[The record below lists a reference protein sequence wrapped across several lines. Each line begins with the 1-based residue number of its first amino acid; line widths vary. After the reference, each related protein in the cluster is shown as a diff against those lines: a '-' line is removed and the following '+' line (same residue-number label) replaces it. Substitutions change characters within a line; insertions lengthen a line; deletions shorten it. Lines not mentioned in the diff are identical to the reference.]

1 MQVFLA
7 IAIFVITYILIV
19 SEHFHQTLLVL
30 LGGFLLVSLR
40 IIDQAEA
47 IHSIDFNTI
56 GLLTGMMIVVEIVKE
71 TGFFQYLA
79 IKACKLAGGRP
90 MLILVYISIITAI
103 ASALLDN
110 VTTILIVLPL
120 ILVVTDTL
128 EISPIPFLVSQIIIS
143 NIGGTATLIGDP
155 PNILIGSAT
164 GLGFNDFI
172 VNMAPI
178 AIVIAIVTLIILCI
192 IYHKD
197 LKTTPEIQEKI
208 MQFTPRK
215 LLQSFWVIKRSLFV
229 LMLIFTGFLVHKQM
243 GLEPATIALGGAS
256 LLLVLTELDP
266 KKALRDVEW
275 STIFFI
281 MGMFVLVAGIE
292 KVGAISFLAGK
303 LIAFSKG
310 DLPTLSIM
318 VVWLG
323 GICSAFLDNIPFIVT
338 MIPMIKQI
346 GATTAINTD
355 ALWWA
360 LALGGC
366 LGGNG
371 TLFGA
376 AANVA
381 AVGLYRN
388 AGKKFSWMEFFK
400 VGFPLTL
407 ISLVMATIYVYLV
420 ILPKYQ

>member
-1 MQVFLA
+1 MDVFLA
-7 IAIFVITYILIV
+7 IFIFVVTYILIV

-30 LGGFLLVSLR
+30 LGGVLMVGLG
-40 IIDQAEA
+40 IIDQTEA
-47 IHSIDFNTI
+47 IKAVDFNTI
-56 GLLTGMMIVVEIVKE
+56 GLLVGMMIVVEIVKE
-71 TGFFQYLA
+71 TGIFQYLA
-79 IKACKLAGGRP
+79 IQAAKLAKGHP
-90 MLILVYISIITAI
+90 MLILIYISLITAV
-103 ASALLDN
+103 ASAMLDN

-128 EISPIPFLVSQIIIS
+128 EISPIPFLISQIIIS

-164 GLGFNDFI
+164 GLGFNDFL
-172 VNMAPI
+172 VNMAPVS
-178 AIVIAIVTLIILCI
+178 IVIALVSIVILCV
-192 IYHKD
+192 IYRKD

-208 MQFTPRK
+208 MQFNPSK
-215 LLQSFWVIKRSLFV
+215 LLQSYSIIKRSLFV
-229 LMLIFTGFLVHKQM
+229 LLLIFIGFMTHKQLN
-243 GLEPATIALGGAS
+243 LEAATIALGGAS

-275 STIFFI
+275 STIYFI
-281 MGMFVLVAGIE
+281 TGMFVLVAGIE
-292 KVGAISFLAGK
+292 KVGVISFLANQ
-303 LIAFSKG
+303 LI
-310 DLPTLSIM
+310 DLSQGSLSFLTFLVI
-318 VVWLG
+318 WLG
-323 GICSAFLDNIPFIVT
+323 GLCSAFLDNIPFIVT
-338 MIPMIKQI
+338 MIPMIKQV
-346 GATTAINTD
+346 GTATTMNIEP
-355 ALWWA
+355 LWWA

-388 AGKKFSWMEFFK
+388 AGKKFSWMDFFR

-407 ISLVMATIYVYLV
+407 VSLTIATIYVFIF
-420 ILPKYQ
+420 IL